1 MHPEELRNSHTPLRV
16 KSNAKTK
23 EQQMRWLIPSL
34 ILTTLALAGP
44 LSAKEELVTLPKR
57 DSVQLTIY
65 NSVDLTLVRETRE
78 LTFKQGNNRLQFSW
92 ANTLI
97 DPTSVEFSALTNAD
111 KIEVLDTSYP
121 AESNQMLIWTVSAD
135 SAVSAKVEISYFT
148 SGISWGA
155 EYHGMLSSDERSMKL
170 TAYVGVS
177 NNSGEEYED
186 AKVRLVV
193 GSIHIVEEIAALA
206 GGARQ
211 ARMKEAYG
219 RMREADR
226 SENKKKDIVKEGLS
240 EYYIYAV
247 EGTETIANGWS
258 KRLES
263 FVQTGVPLKTVY
275 TWDPGKYG
283 NYLAKLLVFKNDE
296 AHKLGKEPL
305 PAGIVRLYR
314 DAGNG
319 RLGFVGMVV
328 TDYIPKNDEVKVN
341 AGADPE
347 VQIKR
352 KRTSFKKENLTF
364 GWSGNRQYLRGWDH
378 VEDFE
383 VELKNFRSRDV
394 DFEINIVLGGD
405 FDFDSETESAKID
418 FQTQRVTLN
427 LKAGEIK
434 KITYNVRT
442 RNGSNVRN
450 K

>member
-1 MHPEELRNSHTPLRV
+1 
-16 KSNAKTK
+16 
-23 EQQMRWLIPSL
+23 MRWLIPSL
-34 ILTTLALAGP
+34 ILTTLALAGT

-57 DSVQLTIY
+57 DTVQLTIY

-111 KIEVLDTSYP
+111 KLEVLDTSYP
-121 AESNQMLIWTVSAD
+121 AESNQMLIWTVAAD
-135 SAVSAKVEISYFT
+135 AAVSAKVEISYFT

-155 EYHGMLSSDERSMKL
+155 EYHGMLSTDERSMKL
-170 TAYVGVS
+170 TGYVGVS

-186 AKVRLVV
+186 AHVRLVV
-193 GSIHIVEEIAALA
+193 GSIHVVEEIAALA

-211 ARMKEAYG
+211 QRMKEAYG
-219 RMREADR
+219 KMRDADR
-226 SENKKKDIVKEGLS
+226 TENQKKDIIKEGLS

-247 EGTETIANGWS
+247 EGTETIPNGWS

-263 FVQTGVPLKTVY
+263 FVQTGVPLQTVY
-275 TWDPGKYG
+275 TWDTQKYG
-283 NYLAKLLVFKNDE
+283 AYLAKLLVFKNDE

-314 DAGNG
+314 DAGGN

-341 AGADPE
+341 AGVDPE
-347 VQIKR
+347 VQIKS
-352 KRTSFKKENLTF
+352 KRTSFKKDNLTF
-364 GWSGNRQYLRGWDH
+364 GWNGNKQYLRGWDT

-383 VELKNFRSRDV
+383 IELKNFRNRDV
-394 DFEINIVLGGD
+394 DFEVNIVLSGD
-405 FDFDSETESAKID
+405 FDVESKTASTKID
-418 FQTQRVTLN
+418 YRTHRFSLN
-427 LKAGEIK
+427 IKAGESTTIV
-434 KITYNVRT
+434 YNVRT